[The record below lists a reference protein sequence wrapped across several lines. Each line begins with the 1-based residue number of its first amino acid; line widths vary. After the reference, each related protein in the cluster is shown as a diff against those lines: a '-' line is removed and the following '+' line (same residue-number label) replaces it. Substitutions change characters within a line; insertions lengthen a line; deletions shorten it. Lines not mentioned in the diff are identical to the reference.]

1 MTDRQPSAQS
11 RMYEDMFH
19 PSENRILMIC
29 LAAAVLFHAGFFF
42 IRWKEIDT
50 RVVEEPVQP
59 PRTVIY
65 KTVLPPPPMDP
76 TIVVAEEIALRVP
89 LPDPKPRE
97 PEPISEPQPEIA
109 PERIDLDFTLPI
121 GDPEP
126 PPPSGPMIPGIQGVT
141 NPVLI
146 PGSKTEPQYPET
158 ARMARQS
165 ANLVLQAIIY
175 KDGTVG
181 EVVVLRCTRPNLGF
195 EQAAIQAV
203 LQWRYAPATQN
214 GIPVDVYFTIQV
226 SFHLN

>member
-1 MTDRQPSAQS
+1 
-11 RMYEDMFH
+11 MYEDMFH
-19 PSENRILMIC
+19 PSENRFLMIC
-29 LAAAVLFHAGFFF
+29 LAAAVLFHASFFL
-42 IRWKEIDT
+42 IRWQEIDT
-50 RVVEEPVQP
+50 RVVEENVTGPIVV
-59 PRTVIY
+59 RVID
-65 KTVLPPPPMDP
+65 LPPPKF
-76 TIVVAEEIALRVP
+76 TEKYVAVEEAIFKVP
-89 LPDPKPRE
+89 LPDLTPRE

-109 PERIDLDFTLPI
+109 PVRIDLDLALTV

-126 PPPSGPMIPGIQGVT
+126 PQPSGPMIPGIEGVT

-146 PGSKTEPQYPET
+146 AGSKTEPQYPET